1 MHGALQKDFPNS
13 FQPAS
18 GRFDNG
24 FCARLCASLCAR
36 CCANMCKATSP
47 IVYLFFCVWGV
58 WKFLFGVQPRRLC
71 RVFCR
76 VLCKVLFRVLSKVGC
91 RLQGAA
97 QGTVSP
103 CKVLV
108 SGLQWRCLAM
118 VLWSD
123 AGKGVVIS
131 AVCATGWQDVLQH
144 ALLCSGFLFS
154 IVRTLEAWVPIF
166 RPGPLVAMVT
176 PWFPGWAACLL
187 AWHYSAKTNYSK
199 PLIRHFGKNAFQ
211 EQGRADFRWF
221 HGFDC
226 NGALNQRL
234 SPGIWQ
240 RVSMCFSMEK
250 ACRKIPLGNSKRL

>member
-91 RLQGAA
+91 SVKRCCARYYVAMQGARIRTA
-97 QGTVSP
+97 ITMFGHGFVKWCWTGCCDKCCV
-103 CKVLV
+103 CN
-108 SGLQWRCLAM
+108 WLAGCFATR
-118 VLWSD
+118 V
-123 AGKGVVIS
+123 
-131 AVCATGWQDVLQH
+131 AVFW
-144 ALLCSGFLFS
+144 FLFF
-154 IVRTLEAWVPIF
+154 L
-166 RPGPLVAMVT
+166 
-176 PWFPGWAACLL
+176 
-187 AWHYSAKTNYSK
+187 
-199 PLIRHFGKNAFQ
+199 
-211 EQGRADFRWF
+211 
-221 HGFDC
+221 
-226 NGALNQRL
+226 
-234 SPGIWQ
+234 
-240 RVSMCFSMEK
+240 
-250 ACRKIPLGNSKRL
+250 